1 MPEHETLSLK
11 PMTRELCH
19 EFYREFERDPA
30 TFMDMSLF
38 EPFVYDPEWVDRYFD
53 RQQDLSRVLFAVMKG
68 GQPVGEVKLWG
79 IDREKRECNLGIHM
93 RNDSVKGK
101 GYGTRAEQLALEYAF
116 DMLGMEAVNADAVLK
131 NTRSQHVLE
140 KAGFRLI
147 RRDETYKYYRC
158 ERKL

>member
-1 MPEHETLSLK
+1 MKEMLLLA
-11 PMTRELCH
+11 PMSRELCH

-53 RQQDLSRVLFAVMKG
+53 RQQDLGRVLFAVMKG
-68 GQPVGEVKLWG
+68 GQPIGEVKLWD

-101 GYGTRAEQLALEYAF
+101 GYGTKAILMAYGWAR
-116 DMLGMEAVNADAVLK
+116 DVLGMWAVKADVVRK
-131 NTRSQHVLE
+131 NTRSQHILE
-140 KAGFRLI
+140 KLGFRLVGG
-147 RRDETYKYYRC
+147 DETYKYYQ
-158 ERKL
+158 KP

>member
-1 MPEHETLSLK
+1 MPDRETLSMT

-53 RQQDLSRVLFAVMKG
+53 RQQRPDRQAFLLCRDLRPIVEVILKEIGQDKKECVLS
-68 GQPVGEVKLWG
+68 
-79 IDREKRECNLGIHM
+79 IHM

-101 GYGTRAEQLALEYAF
+101 GYGTKAILMAYGWAR
-116 DMLGMEAVNADAVLK
+116 DVLGMRTVKADAALK
-131 NTRSQHVLE
+131 NTRSQHILE
-140 KAGFRLI
+140 KLGFRLVNE
-147 RRDETYKYYRC
+147 DETFKYYQRA
-158 ERKL
+158 